1 MTDVE
6 CVNRFINHV
15 RVQRCDD
22 ALRNERSV
30 GACPGDG
37 LIMQSSVV
45 LGFFAPSRQ
54 GLEMLRNSSKH
65 MLSKCAASG
74 MREQKQ
80 LILRDVEAGGDS
92 WISQFRDLQDFTE
105 VVAAA
110 ATFSSALT
118 THYIKHAFQSS
129 LSQQS

>member
-1 MTDVE
+1 
-6 CVNRFINHV
+6 
-15 RVQRCDD
+15 
-22 ALRNERSV
+22 
-30 GACPGDG
+30 
-37 LIMQSSVV
+37 MQSSVV